1 MLKRDQKVRVT
12 MLLTWLEHKIF
23 EKKQQVLRLQWKKA
37 RLERELELL
46 KKVKSQNNKE
56 RE

>member
-1 MLKRDQKVRVT
+1 MLKQDQKVRVT
-12 MLLTWLEHKIF
+12 MLLTWLEHKVF

-37 RLERELELL
+37 RLEWELELL

>member
-1 MLKRDQKVRVT
+1 
-12 MLLTWLEHKIF
+12 MLLMWLEHNVF

>member
-1 MLKRDQKVRVT
+1 
-12 MLLTWLEHKIF
+12 MLLTWLEHKVF

-46 KKVKSQNNKE
+46 KKVKSQNSEEGEQNG
-56 RE
+56 